1 VTPPDRAMGL
11 LSERI
16 PKRCDEVRFS
26 VSGEGIA
33 ASLDSDG
40 SESRAREE
48 RVEIGRRAVL
58 DALEQVCERAPEL
71 TLDWYAVAPAG

>member
-16 PKRCDEVRFS
+16 PKRCEEVRFS
-26 VSGEGIA
+26 VSGDEIG
-33 ASLDSDG
+33 ASIDSD
-40 SESRAREE
+40 ESVSMAREE
-48 RVEIGRRAVL
+48 RVELGRRAVL

-71 TLDWYAVAPAG
+71 RLDWYAVAPAG